1 MPNGHS
7 CLSEPAVAQMRHAT
21 NKTVIFDSVVQTRLL
36 PGPLSRVAV
45 SRFARSPAPR
55 NGLARCTHL
64 PLSAVQSAHT
74 ACTPVL
80 PCSHCVTPGPPCSHC
95 VTPDP
100 PLLTLRAPRSSLLTH
115 GVNPGPPLLTHCV
128 NPIPPLLTLCD
139 PQSSPA
145 HTACTRVFLCSH
157 MV

>member
-1 MPNGHS
+1 MNGMPNGHS

-80 PCSHCVTPGPPCSHC
+80 PRSHCVTPGPPCSHC

-100 PLLTLRAPRSSLLTH
+100 PLLTLRAPRSSLLT
-115 GVNPGPPLLTHCV
+115 
-128 NPIPPLLTLCD
+128 LCA
-139 PQSSPA
+139 PQSSSARPSCP
-145 HTACTRVFLCSH
+145 TWGFSSCSSSAA
-157 MV
+157 VS